1 MAHGLTAQLL
11 QSSYVFR
18 VHLWSLW
25 AEIMI
30 QSWDTWLGLKIAEKR
45 VKEEKKKSCSE
56 GMWMFG
62 SCLFFC
68 HQTPWPGAA

>member
-45 VKEEKKKSCSE
+45 VKEEKKKK
-56 GMWMFG
+56 
-62 SCLFFC
+62 LL
-68 HQTPWPGAA
+68 